1 MALGHRS
8 LRKAGGDC
16 DSLHKGGPGFNL
28 SLWRPSNWANG
39 SLILALGL
47 AEPALAQGID
57 QRQEN
62 QQQRIAS
69 RIGDGSLTAFEAA
82 RLQRGQAWI
91 AREEQRFRADE
102 NLRPW
107 ERAKLH
113 RDLNRA
119 SRRIWYGRHNW
130 RWRR

>member
-1 MALGHRS
+1 MTLTRTLALT
-8 LRKAGGDC
+8 
-16 DSLHKGGPGFNL
+16 
-28 SLWRPSNWANG
+28 G
-39 SLILALGL
+39 SLILGLGL
-47 AEPALAQGID
+47 AAPALAQSID
-57 QRQEN
+57 RRQEN

-69 RIGDGSLTAFEAA
+69 GIADGSLTAFEAA

-91 AREEQRFRADE
+91 AREEQRFRADG

-113 RDLNRA
+113 RDLNHS
-119 SRRIWYGRHNW
+119 SRHIWYGRHNW